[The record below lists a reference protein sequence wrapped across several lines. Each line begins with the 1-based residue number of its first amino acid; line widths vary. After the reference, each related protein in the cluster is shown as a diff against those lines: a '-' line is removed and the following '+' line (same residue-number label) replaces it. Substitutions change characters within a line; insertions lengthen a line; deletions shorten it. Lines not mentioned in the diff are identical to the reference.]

1 MKEWV
6 LTGLIICM
14 GSAMRAVEP
23 KDTSPAFEALAGVPE
38 GVESRGVVKPSFTD
52 GILSSLIEAAT
63 VTKVADDRLEMTDMK
78 LRIKG
83 DSDAEDVEVL
93 LSTAGYDL
101 RNQVLTSNERSL
113 VHRSDFTIEGDSLVF
128 DTAKSVGRMN
138 GNIVMVI
145 QMKKPSS
152 PVRPPP
158 GGGGDRSQNQP

>member
-14 GSAMRAVEP
+14 GSAMPAVEP
-23 KDTSPAFEALAGVPE
+23 KDTSSAFDALAGIPE

-83 DSDAEDVEVL
+83 DSEAEDVEVL

-101 RNQVLTSNERSL
+101 RNQVLTSNERSV

-128 DTAKSVGRMN
+128 DTAKSVGQMN

-145 QMKKPSS
+145 QMKKIANPAHRSAS
-152 PVRPPP
+152 
-158 GGGGDRSQNQP
+158 GGKGSSQNQP